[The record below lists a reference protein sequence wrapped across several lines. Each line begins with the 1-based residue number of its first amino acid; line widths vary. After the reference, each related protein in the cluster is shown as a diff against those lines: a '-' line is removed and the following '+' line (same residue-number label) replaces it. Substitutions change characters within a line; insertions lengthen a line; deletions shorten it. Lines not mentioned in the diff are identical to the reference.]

1 MLIQFTQ
8 RERLRAR
15 RSRRNAEAFILVAM
29 LVSPLGAYAASDDT
43 GPSIFSFSAFGTLG
57 LVHSS
62 EDRADFTASPLAP
75 DGPGFT
81 DAWSPDVDSR
91 LGAQVMARFTP
102 QLSAMLQV
110 ISEQRYNDTYTPHV
124 EWANITYQ
132 PIPELGLRVGRIV
145 LPTFLISDS
154 RKVGYANPW
163 VRPPVEVYSLSP
175 IFDSDGA
182 YVSYKVHLGEV
193 VNTVVGTY
201 GQSSFGYPHA
211 GQFSVK
217 RLRVIADTVEYGAAT
232 LHIAYQASSFTYSAA
247 DPLFDAFRQFGP
259 QGVALANKYNLDD
272 KPAQVITA
280 GALYDPGKWFVT
292 GEWGQRSLHSAAGEA
307 IAWYVSGGYRLAKFT
322 PYLTYSRAKP
332 DSNTTD
338 PGLSLSGL
346 PPNLAGAAAGLNAA
360 LNSFLGTLA
369 AQKTISI
376 GSRWDVMKNVDLKVQ
391 YDHINL
397 GAGSAGTLVNV
408 QPDFQRGAT
417 VNVASITIDF
427 VW

>member
-15 RSRRNAEAFILVAM
+15 RSRRSSEAFILVAM
-29 LVSPLGAYAASDDT
+29 LVSPLGAYAASDDASA
-43 GPSIFSFSAFGTLG
+43 SIFSFSAFGTLG

-62 EDRADFTASPLAP
+62 EDRADYTASPLAP
-75 DGPGFT
+75 DGAGFSG
-81 DAWSPDVDSR
+81 AWSPNLDSR
-91 LGAQVMARFTP
+91 LGAQVVAHFTP
-102 QLSAMLQV
+102 QLSAMVQV

-132 PIPELGLRVGRIV
+132 PVPELSVRVGRIV
-145 LPTFLISDS
+145 LPTFLLSDS
-154 RKVGYANPW
+154 RKVGYANTW
-163 VRPPVEVYSLSP
+163 VRPPVELYSLSP

-182 YVSYKVHLGEV
+182 DVSYKVHLGEV
-193 VNTVVGTY
+193 VNTVVGSY
-201 GQSSFGYPHA
+201 GQTSFGYPQG
-211 GQFSVK
+211 GQFHVK
-217 RLRVIADTVEYGAAT
+217 RLRVIADTLEYGSAT
-232 LHIAYQASSFTYSAA
+232 LHVGYQASSYTYHTS
-247 DPLFDAFRQFGP
+247 DPLFDGLRQFGP

-272 KPAQVITA
+272 KLGQVITA

-292 GEWGQRSLHSAAGEA
+292 GEWGQRNLHSAAGEA
-307 IAWYVSGGYRLAKFT
+307 IAWYVSGGYRLKQFT

-346 PPNLAGAAAGLNAA
+346 PPNLAGAAAGLNAG
-360 LNSFLGTLA
+360 LNSILGSLA

-376 GSRWDVMKNVDLKVQ
+376 GSRWDLMKNVDLKVQ

-397 GAGSAGTLVNV
+397 GAGSAGTLINV
-408 QPDFQRGAT
+408 QPDFQRGGT
-417 VNVASITIDF
+417 VNVASIAIDF
-427 VW
+427 IW

>member
-1 MLIQFTQ
+1 MLI
-8 RERLRAR
+8 
-15 RSRRNAEAFILVAM
+15 AM
-29 LVSPLGAYAASDDT
+29 LGSPIGAYAASADAN
-43 GPSIFSFSAFGTLG
+43 PSMFSFSAFGTLG
-57 LVHSS
+57 VVRSS
-62 EDRADFTASPLAP
+62 ENRADFTASPLAP

-91 LGAQVMARFTP
+91 LGAQVMARFTE

-110 ISEQRYNDTYTPHV
+110 ISEQRYNDSYTPHV

-132 PIPELGLRVGRIV
+132 PIPELSLRVGRIV

-182 YVSYKVHLGEV
+182 YVSYQVHLGEV

-201 GQSSFGYPHA
+201 GQTSFGYPQG
-211 GQFSVK
+211 GQFTVK

-232 LHIAYQASSFTYSAA
+232 LHVAYQASSYTYHTL
-247 DPLFDAFRQFGP
+247 DPLFDGLRQFGP
-259 QGVALANKYNLDD
+259 QGVALANKYSLDD
-272 KPAQVITA
+272 KPARVITA

-292 GEWGQRSLHSAAGEA
+292 GEWGQRSLHSAAGEV
-307 IAWYVSGGYRLAKFT
+307 IAWYVGGGYRLKKFT
-322 PYLTYSRAKP
+322 PYLTYSRSKP
-332 DSNTTD
+332 DSNTSD

-346 PPNLAGAAAGLNAA
+346 PPSLAGAAAGLNAG
-360 LNSFLGTLA
+360 LNSILGSLA
-369 AQKTISI
+369 AQKTISV
-376 GSRWDVMKNVDLKVQ
+376 GSRWDVTKNVDFKVQ

-397 GAGSAGTLVNV
+397 GAGSAGTLINV
-408 QPDFQRGAT
+408 QSDFQRGGT
-417 VNVASITIDF
+417 VNVASIAIDF

>member
-1 MLIQFTQ
+1 MLIQSTQ
-8 RERLRAR
+8 RERLRP
-15 RSRRNAEAFILVAM
+15 RRNAEAFILVAM
-29 LVSPLGAYAASDDT
+29 LCSPLGAHAGSDAASA
-43 GPSIFSFSAFGTLG
+43 SIFSFSAFGTLG
-57 LVHSS
+57 VVHSS

-81 DAWSPDVDSR
+81 HAWSPDVDSR
-91 LGAQVMARFTP
+91 LGAQVMASFTP

-110 ISEQRYNDTYTPHV
+110 ISEQNYNDTYTPHV

-132 PIPELGLRVGRIV
+132 PTPDLSLRIGRIV

-182 YVSYKVHLGEV
+182 YVSYKAHLGEV

-201 GQSSFGYPHA
+201 GQTTFGYPHA
-211 GQFSVK
+211 GRFTVK
-217 RLRVIADTVEYGAAT
+217 RLRVIADTVEYRSAT
-232 LHIAYQASSFTYSAA
+232 LHIAYQASSYTYNAV

-259 QGVALANKYNLDD
+259 QGVALANKYNLDA

-280 GALYDPGKWFVT
+280 GALYDPGNWFVT
-292 GEWGQRSLHSAAGEA
+292 GEWGQRKLNSAAGQA
-307 IAWYVSGGYRLAKFT
+307 SAWYLSGGYRLRKFT
-322 PYLTYSRAKP
+322 PYLTYARSKA
-332 DSNTTD
+332 DSNTSD

-360 LNSFLGTLA
+360 LNSILGSLA
-369 AQKTISI
+369 DQKTISI
-376 GSRWDVMKNVDLKVQ
+376 GSRWDVMKNVDLKLQ
-391 YDHINL
+391 YDRINL
-397 GAGSAGTLVNV
+397 GATSAGTLINV
-408 QPDFQRGAT
+408 QPDFQRGGT
-417 VNVASITIDF
+417 VNVASIAIDF

>member
-1 MLIQFTQ
+1 MLIQSTQ
-8 RERLRAR
+8 RELLFAG
-15 RSRRNAEAFILVAM
+15 RSRRNTVAFLIIAM
-29 LVSPLGAYAASDDT
+29 FSPLGAYAAGGDT
-43 GPSIFSFSAFGTLG
+43 SPSIFSFSAFGTLG
-57 LVHSS
+57 VVHSS

-75 DGPGFT
+75 DGPGFS
-81 DAWSPDVDSR
+81 DAWSPYVDSR
-91 LGAQVMARFTP
+91 LGAQVVARFTP

-132 PIPELGLRVGRIV
+132 PVPELSLRFGRIV

-175 IFDSDGA
+175 IFNSDGA
-182 YVSYKVHLGEV
+182 DVSYKVHLGEL

-201 GQSSFGYPHA
+201 GQTSFGYPQA

-232 LHIAYQASSFTYSAA
+232 LHIAYQASSYTYSAA

-259 QGVALANKYNLDD
+259 QGIALANKYNLDD

-280 GALYDPGKWFVT
+280 GALYDPGKWFAT
-292 GEWGQRSLHSAAGEA
+292 GEWGQRNLNSAAGQA
-307 IAWYVSGGYRLAKFT
+307 SAWYLSGGYRVKKFT
-322 PYLTYSRAKP
+322 PYLTYARSKA
-332 DSNTTD
+332 DSNTSD

-346 PPNLAGAAAGLNAA
+346 PPNLAGAAAGLNAG

-369 AQKTISI
+369 AQKTISL

-397 GAGSAGTLVNV
+397 GAGSAGTLINV
-408 QPDFQRGAT
+408 QPDFQRGST
-417 VNVASITIDF
+417 LNVASIAIDF
-427 VW
+427 IW

>member
-15 RSRRNAEAFILVAM
+15 RSRRNAEAFILSAM
-29 LVSPLGAYAASDDT
+29 LVSPMGAYAAGDAAT
-43 GPSIFSFSAFGTLG
+43 ASIFSLSGFGTLG

-62 EDRADFTASPLAP
+62 EDSADFTASPLAP

-81 DAWSPDVDSR
+81 QAWSPDVDSR

-124 EWANITYQ
+124 EWANIAYQ
-132 PIPELGLRVGRIV
+132 PTPEVNLRLGRIV
-145 LPTFLISDS
+145 LPTFLLSDS

-182 YVSYKVHLGEV
+182 DVSYKVHLGEI

-201 GQSSFGYPHA
+201 GQTDFGFPH
-211 GQFSVK
+211 GGRFPVK
-217 RLRVIADTVEYGAAT
+217 RLRVIADTVEYGPAT
-232 LHIAYQASSFTYSAA
+232 LHLAYQASTYNYNTL

-259 QGVALANKYNLDD
+259 QGIALANKYDLDD

-280 GALYDPGKWFVT
+280 GALYDPGNWFVT
-292 GEWGQRSLHSAAGEA
+292 GEWGQRRLNSAVGQAA
-307 IAWYVSGGYRLAKFT
+307 AWYVSGGYRLSKFT
-322 PYLTYSRAKP
+322 PYLTYSRSTA
-332 DSNTTD
+332 DTNTSD

-346 PPNLAGAAAGLNAA
+346 PPSVAGAAAGLNAA
-360 LNSFLGTLA
+360 LNSLLGTLA
-369 AQKTISI
+369 VQKTISL
-376 GSRWDVMKNVDLKVQ
+376 GSRWDVMENVDVKVQ

-397 GAGSAGTLVNV
+397 GAGSAGTLINV
-408 QPDFQRGAT
+408 QPDFQRGGT
-417 VNVASITIDF
+417 VNVASIAIDF

>member
-1 MLIQFTQ
+1 MSIQFTQ

-15 RSRRNAEAFILVAM
+15 RSRRNAEAILVAM
-29 LVSPLGAYAASDDT
+29 LVSPLGAYAASDDASA
-43 GPSIFSFSAFGTLG
+43 SIFSFSAFGTLG

-62 EDRADFTASPLAP
+62 EDRADYTASPLAP
-75 DGPGFT
+75 DGAGFSG
-81 DAWSPDVDSR
+81 AWSRNLDSR
-91 LGAQVMARFTP
+91 LGAQVTARFTP

-132 PIPELGLRVGRIV
+132 PIPELSLRVGRIV

-182 YVSYKVHLGEV
+182 DVSYKVHLGEV

-280 GALYDPGKWFVT
+280 GALYDPGKWF
-292 GEWGQRSLHSAAGEA
+292 G
-307 IAWYVSGGYRLAKFT
+307 
-322 PYLTYSRAKP
+322 
-332 DSNTTD
+332 
-338 PGLSLSGL
+338 
-346 PPNLAGAAAGLNAA
+346 
-360 LNSFLGTLA
+360 
-369 AQKTISI
+369 
-376 GSRWDVMKNVDLKVQ
+376 
-391 YDHINL
+391 
-397 GAGSAGTLVNV
+397 
-408 QPDFQRGAT
+408 
-417 VNVASITIDF
+417 
-427 VW
+427 